1 MVGPHE
7 AGRSGVSE
15 GEEDVKTSEE
25 RILTTHT
32 GALYRPRDLE
42 ELLKAKILGQPYDA
56 DLLEQ
61 RLRTAV
67 AEVVRDQARYGVD
80 IVNDGEFSKPSWTS
94 YVSERLS
101 GLEYRDRPISV
112 ESSLPGKD
120 VEAFGDFYHHYG
132 HIWPLEDWEIGPAG
146 DYPVAPVV
154 TGPIAYAG
162 QEAIGRDI
170 KNLKDAMEGVSAEE
184 GFLPVVAP
192 GSVQPV
198 LANEYYPDDESYF
211 GAIADCLHEEY
222 KAIVD
227 AGLVV
232 SIDDAFMPYLYDLRG
247 DWSLEDFRA
256 WANLAVE
263 ALQAALAGIPEDRV
277 RYHICWG
284 SWNGPHSADVPLR
297 DIVDLVLRIPAQAY
311 NIESANPRHAHEY
324 KVWEDVKLPD
334 GKILIPGVVEHAT
347 NILDHPEVVADRIRR
362 FADIVGRERVI
373 AGTDCGH
380 RGRVPR
386 ELAWAKQQAIADGAA
401 IATTQLWP

>member
-1 MVGPHE
+1 M
-7 AGRSGVSE
+7 
-15 GEEDVKTSEE
+15 KTSKD

-42 ELLKAKILGQPYDA
+42 EMLKAKITGGSYDA
-56 DLLEQ
+56 GRLEE

-67 AEVVRDQARYGVD
+67 AEVVKDQATYGVD
-80 IVNDGEFSKPSWTS
+80 IVNDGEFSKPSWVM

-101 GLEYRDRPISV
+101 GLEYPDRPVPSRA
-112 ESSLPGKD
+112 PGKD
-120 VEAFGDFYHHYG
+120 AAAFPDFYRHYG
-132 HIWPLEDWEIGPAG
+132 QVWPLDDWEIGPGG
-146 DYPVAPVV
+146 DYLATPVV
-154 TGPIAYAG
+154 TGPISYTG
-162 QEAIGRDI
+162 HSAIQRDI
-170 KNLKDAMEGVSAEE
+170 KNLKDAMEGVSVEE

-198 LANEYYPDDESYF
+198 LANEYYKDDESYF

-222 KAIVD
+222 KAIVES
-227 AGLVV
+227 GLVV
-232 SIDDAFMPYLYDLRG
+232 SIDDAFLPYLYDLRR
-247 DWSLEDFRA
+247 DWTLQDFRA
-256 WANLAVE
+256 WAHLAVE

-284 SWNGPHSADVPLR
+284 SWNGPHSADVALR
-297 DIVDLVLRIPAQAY
+297 DIVDLLLRIPAQAY

-324 KVWEDVKLPD
+324 KVWEEVKLPD
-334 GKILIPGVVEHAT
+334 GKVLIPGVVEHAT
-347 NILDHPEVVADRIRR
+347 NVLDHPETVADRIRR

-401 IATTQLWP
+401 LATQQLWQ